1 MMSNENAAV
10 FIGHSEC
17 YGITSEMVTA
27 EIIKLI
33 DKGVIYF
40 LSGGQGGFDRLCAGC
55 VHRLKKQYPQIQ
67 NILVIP
73 YLTFNVFDKDIF
85 DEIVY
90 PEGFEKYHFKSAIP
104 ARNKYMV
111 NNSDY
116 AICYV
121 SHGWGGAAR
130 TYEYAKR
137 KQLQII
143 NISQNNGGQ

>member
-90 PEGFEKYHFKSAIP
+90 PPNTYGNSVNYIRTEVLIWLTSAI
-104 ARNKYMV
+104 N
-111 NNSDY
+111 
-116 AICYV
+116 
-121 SHGWGGAAR
+121 
-130 TYEYAKR
+130 
-137 KQLQII
+137 
-143 NISQNNGGQ
+143 